1 MRKLNVSF
9 MVVVLM
15 VVFAGCSQA
24 ASKVSPAVP
33 YRFAPAPCTKANFP
47 GSPLMQRVG
56 INYKERVAW
65 IEPDWIMDL
74 FVERDQV
81 KNYRGEFLGKWL

>member
-1 MRKLNVSF
+1 MNKLKILLVI
-9 MVVVLM
+9 VILI
-15 VVFAGCSQA
+15 VVFAGSSQA

-33 YRFAPAPCTKANFP
+33 YRFEPAPCTKANFP

-74 FVERDQV
+74 FVERDQA